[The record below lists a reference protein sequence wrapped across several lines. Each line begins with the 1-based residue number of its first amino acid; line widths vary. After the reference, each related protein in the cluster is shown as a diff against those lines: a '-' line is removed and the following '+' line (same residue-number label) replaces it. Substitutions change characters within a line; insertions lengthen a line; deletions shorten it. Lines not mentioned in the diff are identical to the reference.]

1 MFLLVIPVSAVEF
14 TAPEAPEDVQGLM
27 PVNKESFGE
36 GLWEVIKNALPVL
49 EPKLVSA
56 CGLCMS
62 LIAGAILVGVAQ
74 GFTEKGKGT
83 VNMVSVLAAAGILLS
98 TTDTMIRLGAE
109 TVRQLSDYGK
119 LLVPVLT
126 GALAAGGGITASA
139 ALCSSTIL
147 FDALLST
154 AISVILLPLIY
165 IFLVLSIAANVTEQD
180 LLKNL
185 TAFVKWLISWTLKII
200 LYVFTGYVGITGV
213 VSGTT
218 DAAALKATKL
228 TISGMI
234 PMVGGILSDASEA
247 VLVGAGLVK
256 NSVGIYG
263 LFAVIAIW
271 ISPFLQIGVQYLL
284 LKATGSVC
292 GALGAKRL
300 SETVK
305 GFSSAMGFLL
315 AMTGASCLM
324 LLVSTVSFMKGV
336 H

>member
-1 MFLLVIPVSAVEF
+1 
-14 TAPEAPEDVQGLM
+14 
-27 PVNKESFGE
+27 
-36 GLWEVIKNALPVL
+36 
-49 EPKLVSA
+49 
-56 CGLCMS
+56 MS

-200 LYVFTGYVGITGV
+200 LYVLPAMS
-213 VSGTT
+213 VSP
-218 DAAALKATKL
+218 A
-228 TISGMI
+228 
-234 PMVGGILSDASEA
+234 
-247 VLVGAGLVK
+247 
-256 NSVGIYG
+256 
-263 LFAVIAIW
+263 W
-271 ISPFLQIGVQYLL
+271 
-284 LKATGSVC
+284 
-292 GALGAKRL
+292 
-300 SETVK
+300 
-305 GFSSAMGFLL
+305 
-315 AMTGASCLM
+315 
-324 LLVSTVSFMKGV
+324 
-336 H
+336 